1 LEKRYL
7 SEISLAE
14 EFLKSAKNS
23 LDFSMRTSAN
33 RLYFA
38 LEKAVVS
45 YILFKGHEIPKTHQ
59 KIWEFSSTMLGE
71 EYYSALRE
79 LYDLRMQADYGR
91 ISVFLELSL
100 EVLKNKLVKVESL
113 INNIRLRLKDD
124 APNEKDGKNNKIEG
138 KGRVGSDGK

>member
-1 LEKRYL
+1 MLKLEKRYL

-113 INNIRLRLKDD
+113 IESIKLKLKDN
-124 APNEKDGKNNKIEG
+124 PLNEKLQ
-138 KGRVGSDGK
+138 

>member
-1 LEKRYL
+1 MEKRYL

-113 INNIRLRLKDD
+113 IESIKLKLKDN
-124 APNEKDGKNNKIEG
+124 PLNEKLQ
-138 KGRVGSDGK
+138 

>member
-1 LEKRYL
+1 LEKKYL

-23 LDFSMRTSAN
+23 LEFSMRTSAN

-45 YILFKGHEIPKTHQ
+45 YILFRGGEIPKNHQ
-59 KIWEFSSTMLGE
+59 KIWEFSSSLLE
-71 EYYSALRE
+71 QEYYTVLRE

-91 ISVFLELSL
+91 ISVF
-100 EVLKNKLVKVESL
+100 
-113 INNIRLRLKDD
+113 
-124 APNEKDGKNNKIEG
+124 
-138 KGRVGSDGK
+138 

>member
-1 LEKRYL
+1 MA
-7 SEISLAE
+7 LAE

-38 LEKAVVS
+38 LEKAVIA
-45 YILFKGHEIPKTHQ
+45 YIIYNLREVPKNHQ
-59 KIWEFSSTMLGE
+59 KIWEISSDLLGE
-71 EYYSALRE
+71 EYYSVLRE

-138 KGRVGSDGK
+138 KGKEGSDGK

>member
-1 LEKRYL
+1 MEKKYL

-23 LDFSMRTSAN
+23 LEFSMRTSAN

-113 INNIRLRLKDD
+113 IESIKLKLKDN
-124 APNEKDGKNNKIEG
+124 PLNEKLQ
-138 KGRVGSDGK
+138 